1 MRGFYAPAVTLQSS
15 KPGETLGIRR
25 YSVCTSAPAGCHAG
39 PAESQPLALH
49 CHIAAGISDTASMI
63 PLSSSDLA
71 SLTELRRDLHA
82 HPELAFEEH
91 RTAERVAAWLA
102 DLGLEVS
109 PGWAGTGVVGVLGA
123 GNSGRCIG
131 LRADMDALPIDELNH
146 FPHRS
151 RHPGKMHA
159 CGHDG
164 HTAMLLAAATLM
176 ARSASFDGTVV
187 FIFQPAEEADG
198 GARAM
203 IEQGL
208 LERYAIRSVYGLH
221 NWPGL
226 PAGHFAVH
234 AGAAMAGTDQF
245 RIMLQGQAAHAAM
258 PHQGRDPVLA
268 ACALVQAL
276 QSIVARRI
284 DPLDA
289 AVLSV
294 TRVHAGTAYNVI
306 PELAELGGTVRTL
319 SPTTQGQ
326 VRRALEELCEGT
338 ARGYGLEVDLDYR
351 PGYPPTIN
359 DSAEA
364 ARCAAVAEHL
374 VGAERVHRHL
384 PPSMGAEDFAYFL
397 QERPGCYVWLGNGE
411 TDGDC
416 RLHNPRYDFND
427 ALLPIGAA
435 YWHALAH
442 ACLPQQS

>member
-1 MRGFYAPAVTLQSS
+1 MSLT
-15 KPGETLGIRR
+15 
-25 YSVCTSAPAGCHAG
+25 
-39 PAESQPLALH
+39 PLELE
-49 CHIAAGISDTASMI
+49 
-63 PLSSSDLA
+63 
-71 SLTELRRDLHA
+71 SLTELRHDLHA
-82 HPELAFEEH
+82 HPELAFEER
-91 RTAERVAAWLA
+91 RTAQRVAAWLA
-102 DLGLEVS
+102 DLGLEIS
-109 PGWAGTGVVGVLGA
+109 LGWAETGVVGVLSA
-123 GNSGRCIG
+123 GTSGRCIA
-131 LRADMDALPIDELNH
+131 LRADMDALPLDELNH

-164 HTAMLLAAATLM
+164 HTAMLLAGATLL
-176 ARSASFDGTVV
+176 ARKPAFDGTVV

-203 IEQGL
+203 IEQGV
-208 LERYAIRSVYGLH
+208 LERYGISSVYGLH

-226 PAGHFAVH
+226 PLGHFAVH
-234 AGAAMAGTDQF
+234 SGAAMAGTDQF
-245 RIMLQGQAAHAAM
+245 RVLLKGKAAHAAM

-294 TRVHAGTAYNVI
+294 TRLHAGSAYNVI
-306 PELAELGGTVRTL
+306 PETAEIGGTVRTL
-319 SPTTQGQ
+319 SPATQGQ
-326 VRRALEELCEGT
+326 IHAALEELCLGT
-338 ARGYGLEVDLDYR
+338 AKSYGIEAELEYR

-359 DSAEA
+359 DRAEA
-364 ARCAAVAEHL
+364 ARCAAVAESL
-374 VGAERVHRHL
+374 VGSDRVHRQL

-397 QERPGCYVWLGNGE
+397 QARPGCYVWLGNGAGE
-411 TDGDC
+411 NDC

-435 YWHALAH
+435 YWQALAQVALAH
-442 ACLPQQS
+442 SD